1 MTIATVFVILQ
12 LLSAGYDLWMFSIPN
27 ILPLALVLL
36 FFTAAVPN
44 AAAVDWASQLG
55 AGTLVFVAGAVLF
68 RFRLMGGG
76 DVKLFAATA
85 LWAGLPMLLPLV
97 ALAALFRR
105 FACGDPQIHRAKRS
119 RCAIETTI
127 YRPSVGSAV
136 PRRRPGNSLRHRDRR
151 FGPRAAAHTAPCL
164 AFILSAFPN
173 RRTHPCG
180 WSPSAFPMPFQTN
193 QPPRKRKRHP
203 TAVLSGMWLE
213 MP

>member
-97 ALAALFRR
+97 ALAALF
-105 FACGDPQIHRAKRS
+105 GGLLVLILK
-119 RCAIETTI
+119 
-127 YRPSVGSAV
+127 
-136 PRRRPGNSLRHRDRR
+136 
-151 FGPRAAAHTAPCL
+151 
-164 AFILSAFPN
+164 FIA
-173 RRTHPCG
+173 
-180 WSPSAFPMPFQTN
+180 PSAL
-193 QPPRKRKRHP
+193 
-203 TAVLSGMWLE
+203 AVLSRLPFIDPRSVPQFLAAGREIPYGAAIAGAALVLLDE
-213 MP
+213 LSPALLSF